1 MYRCIITIKE
11 EVDIRKL
18 LLYMYEKRLLLLYF
32 LLLDQYK
39 VLEILSCDSEK
50 ER

>member
-1 MYRCIITIKE
+1 
-11 EVDIRKL
+11 
-18 LLYMYEKRLLLLYF
+18 MYEKRLLLLYF

-39 VLEILSCDSEK
+39 VLEILSCDSKK